1 MLAVNRSALA
11 SLRNTV
17 SEHPPLVRQWILLR
31 LLSSRR
37 YGLTVRE
44 IHEELGVSEKT
55 VRRDLETFVEVGF
68 PLEEIRQEHGRKAW
82 RLAPDRNQPGLSFA
96 YDEALALYL
105 GRRFLE
111 PLAGTPFWNA
121 AQQAF
126 RKIRALVGEGA
137 LKYAENFGQFFHRTT
152 VGASD
157 YSKKADIIDALMVGI
172 EDAKAVFLTYQSLQ
186 ATEPVTYDV
195 YPYGL
200 VYHRGALY
208 LVGYAPDHKAIRH
221 WKVDRIENA
230 EVTEFPFPRPK
241 DFDLQEHLRG
251 SFGVFQ
257 GKGEVRVKVRFS
269 PVVARYVC
277 EGEWHATQT
286 LSAQKDGSVV
296 AEFELSNTEEIKRW
310 ILSFGQHA
318 EVLEPE
324 ELRKSVLQEV
334 EAIAHAYQNGLAA
347 PRQAKRERGVQQ

>member
-1 MLAVNRSALA
+1 MSQ
-11 SLRNTV
+11 
-17 SEHPPLVRQWILLR
+17 HPPLVRQWILLR

-37 YGLTVRE
+37 FGLTVRE
-44 IHEELGVSEKT
+44 IHDELGVSEKT
-55 VRRDLETFVEVGF
+55 VRRDLETFVEAGF
-68 PLEEIRQEHGRKAW
+68 PLEEIPQDHGRKAW
-82 RLAPDRNQPGLSFA
+82 RLASDRNQPGLSFA

-126 RKIRALVGEGA
+126 RKIRAMLGEGA
-137 LKYAENFGQFFHRTT
+137 IKYAEDFGQFFHRTT

-208 LVGYAPDHKAIRH
+208 LVGYAPDHKEIRH
-221 WKVDRIENA
+221 WKVDRIA
-230 EVTEFPFPRPK
+230 DAGVTEFPFPRPK
-241 DFDLQEHLRG
+241 EFDLQEHLRG

-257 GKGEVRVKVRFS
+257 GGGEVRVKVRFS
-269 PVVARYVC
+269 PTVARYVC
-277 EGEWHATQT
+277 EGDWHATQKLT
-286 LSAQKDGSVV
+286 TQKDGSVI
-296 AEFELSNTEEIKRW
+296 ADFELSNTEEIKRW

-318 EVLEPE
+318 EVLEPTELRAEVVE
-324 ELRKSVLQEV
+324 ELRLLCSRYDGTPAPPLPD
-334 EAIAHAYQNGLAA
+334 LAPSISA
-347 PRQAKRERGVQQ
+347 TCLGRSQDPKHQSR